1 VTVKQALTLA
11 ETMLAANNNID
22 APKIIAEVLLRHV
35 TRKSRV
41 ELYLDLNVAL
51 SPENEKQFRQV
62 IQRQINGEPVAYIT
76 GHREFYGLDFSVD
89 SRVLIPRP
97 ESELLVEEALRTVQ
111 NKPHPSIAE
120 IGTGSGAVAISIAVH
135 AAGARIYATDIS
147 ASALEVARLNCQ
159 TYKVDGRTLLL
170 QGDLLGALP
179 GPVDVLIANLP
190 YVRRSE
196 VSAVPSAKY
205 EPLLALDGGESGL
218 EKIFRLC
225 SQVCG
230 KLNSGGCLLLEVGMG
245 QSPAVTDRLK
255 SLFAGAKVQVIPDLS
270 GIGRVVRMDLI

>member
-1 VTVKQALTLA
+1 
-11 ETMLAANNNID
+11 MLAANNNID

-41 ELYLDLNVAL
+41 ELYLDLNVTL

-62 IQRQINGEPVAYIT
+62 IQRQLNGEPVAYIT

-225 SQVCG
+225 SQVRG